1 MAMQNGSNSSGVL
14 WERAKELLKK
24 EDYER
29 LKIALKS
36 FWTTRSVEGLCT
48 DLLKIVNSRSKVDI
62 LTEVR
67 QCLPRDQRNKFTRHC
82 NELLEIEAKATR
94 ERGDLEKKRKIE
106 RKESERENNAP
117 NFQSSPAKK
126 TRKDREKSP
135 SSRKEKRVSDRLEGQ
150 GNQARKINRANV
162 VKSDALFSHGEVHRI
177 VVMERKSLNQ
187 GFGFRIR
194 GGTFHQP
201 SITIA
206 QVARDSIADRQGLKI
221 GDKILRVNEQR
232 CGRGGLEMAEVIGIV
247 KVAKSI
253 HMRIVS
259 EEFFSKNE
267 CKAQVKGEKPAS
279 EEEEN
284 TLSTISV
291 YPDEDGW
298 LGCCIRGYV
307 SY

>member
-1 MAMQNGSNSSGVL
+1 MVMQNGSSSSGVL

-36 FWTTRSVEGLCT
+36 FSTSRSVEGLCS
-48 DLLKIVNSRSKVDI
+48 DLLKIVTSRSKVDI

-67 QCLPRDQRNKFTRHC
+67 QCLPRNQRNKFTRHC
-82 NELLEIEAKATR
+82 NELLEIEAAR

-117 NFQSSPAKK
+117 NFQDSPAKK

-135 SSRKEKRVSDRLEGQ
+135 SSRKDKRVSDRLEGQ
-150 GNQARKINRANV
+150 ANQARKNIDRANI
-162 VKSDALFSHGEVHRI
+162 VKSDALCSHGEVHRI

-206 QVARDSIADRQGLKI
+206 QVAKDSIADRQGLKI
-221 GDKILRVNEQR
+221 GDRILRVNEQR
-232 CGRGGLEMAEVIGIV
+232 CGRGGLEMAEVIGII

-259 EEFFSKNE
+259 EKVFSKNE
-267 CKAQVKGEKPAS
+267 CKAQAKVEKPAG
-279 EEEEN
+279 EEEEK